1 MGSYDTNLASEFYV
15 LSVLHRIGAEPSLTL
30 ANKKAID
37 IYVAI
42 SPDEFITIDVKGVA
56 GRYDWPATN
65 VRETKRTNHFYVLV
79 SFEGLIQD
87 PSILPSVWIIPGNR
101 ISKFIKQYKTR
112 TNISRALV
120 KNEGSEYRDAWYQIV
135 SIKG

>member
-30 ANKKAID
+30 ANKKAVD

-42 SPDEFITIDVKGVA
+42 TPDEFITIDVKGVA

-65 VRETKRTNHFYVLV
+65 VRETKRNNHFYVLV
-79 SFEGLIQD
+79 SFEGSIQD
-87 PSILPSVWIIPGNR
+87 ASYLPSVWIIPGNR
-101 ISKFIKQYKTR
+101 ISKFIKHYKTR
-112 TNISRALV
+112 TNISRALI
-120 KNEGSEYRDAWYQIV
+120 KNEGSEYREAWDQIM
-135 SIKG
+135 SIRG

>member
-65 VRETKRTNHFYVLV
+65 VRETKRANHFYVLV

-101 ISKFIKQYKTR
+101 ISKFIKLYKTR

-120 KNEGSEYRDAWYQIV
+120 KNEGSEYLDAWYQIV
-135 SIKG
+135 SIEG

>member
-101 ISKFIKQYKTR
+101 ISKFIKHYKTR